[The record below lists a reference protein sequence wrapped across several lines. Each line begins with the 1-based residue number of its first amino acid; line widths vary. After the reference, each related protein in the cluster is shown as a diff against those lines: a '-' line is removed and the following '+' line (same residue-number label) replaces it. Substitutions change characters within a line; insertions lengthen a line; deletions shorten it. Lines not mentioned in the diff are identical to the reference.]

1 MFDYIATDS
10 DLQQLLTDLKAV
22 TWVAIDTE
30 FIREKTYYPQLCL
43 IQIATETRLACI
55 DPLAIRDLKPFFD
68 WLHQPTLLKIFHA
81 ASQDL
86 EIFYYMSGVVPA
98 PVFDTQIAAAVLGLG
113 DQLGYGRLVEEL
125 LNVNLDKSQSR
136 TDWAVRPLRHE
147 QLEYAIDD
155 VRYLKQIYPLLLQR
169 LKTLQRD
176 QWVQKSFAKLT
187 DPSTYEVDPR
197 STWKKVK
204 NNQLLK
210 PQQLSILREL
220 AAWRETE
227 ALNKNLPKRWLVS
240 DDILVDMARMKIK
253 NVESFK
259 NIRGLKDEV
268 INVFGQTWLKLIRT
282 GLSIPAEE
290 WPQPIRRRTVDAEL
304 ALLTDL
310 LMVAV
315 GQQALNYNISPQML
329 ATRPQVEKMLI
340 EQRNHLSEDWRGSI
354 LNDVFE
360 NILAGKITLGVAK
373 QHVILQS

>member
-1 MFDYIATDS
+1 MFTYIATPTELHALLAQ
-10 DLQQLLTDLKAV
+10 LQSA
-22 TWVAIDTE
+22 TWVALDTE

-43 IQIATETRLACI
+43 IQLATETHLACI
-55 DPLAIRDLKPFFD
+55 DPLAITNLDPFFE
-68 WLHQPTLLKIFHA
+68 WLNQPNLLKIFHA

-86 EIFYYMSGVVPA
+86 EILYYMSGTVPA

-125 LNVNLDKSQSR
+125 LAVSLDKSQSR
-136 TDWAVRPLRHE
+136 TDWSARPLRHE

-155 VRYLKQIYPLLLQR
+155 VRYLKQIYPIIVHK
-169 LKTLQRD
+169 LKSLQRD

-187 DPSTYEVDPR
+187 DPSTYQVDPY
-197 STWKKVK
+197 SSWKRVK

-210 PQQLSILREL
+210 PQQLAVLREL

-227 ALNKNLPKRWLVS
+227 ALNKNLPKRWILS
-240 DDILVDMARMKIK
+240 DEILVDMARMRVKTT
-253 NVESFK
+253 EDLK
-259 NIRGLKDEV
+259 NIRGLKEEQ
-268 INVFGQTWLKLIRT
+268 IQHQGKTWLKLILT
-282 GLSIPAEE
+282 GSSLPAEQ
-290 WPQPIRRRTVDAEL
+290 WPQPIRRRALDAEL

-315 GQQALNYNISPQML
+315 GQQALQYNISPQML

-340 EQRNHLSEDWRGSI
+340 EQRTSLSEDWRGSI

-360 NILAGKITLGVAK
+360 NILLGKITLSVSK
-373 QHVILQS
+373 QHVILNS